1 MEKLEQH
8 CKNNILDF
16 NFLTNK
22 KINPSNTTSKQLR
35 VLCDARF
42 DKESRSQLVHI
53 LKTEKSSKAF
63 VRIANQILGTEL
75 EGNNIS
81 THKVKVDMD
90 RDVSTLRHTPTSDD
104 RGSIASSD
112 IPPIS
117 APPTPPPGQVPAP
130 HVYRFLTGVRCRPQP
145 GTGLRKK
152 NCAGWWL
159 PPSES
164 P

>member
-63 VRIANQILGTEL
+63 VRIANQIYSNRIYTSVFMLG
-75 EGNNIS
+75 G
-81 THKVKVDMD
+81 H
-90 RDVSTLRHTPTSDD
+90 
-104 RGSIASSD
+104 A
-112 IPPIS
+112 
-117 APPTPPPGQVPAP
+117 
-130 HVYRFLTGVRCRPQP
+130 LTINKQLFDCFFHDFAEIRALVQGI
-145 GTGLRKK
+145 L
-152 NCAGWWL
+152 
-159 PPSES
+159 
-164 P
+164 